1 MSTGEKKH
9 GFHLVDPSPWPIF
22 ASFSSLVLAFGAVY
36 YFHTKALW
44 LLLIGTA
51 LLIYAAY
58 MWFREVTIEAEHQGH
73 HTYVVQLSH
82 RYGMTLFIASE
93 VMFFVAWFWAYFNA
107 SLFPSEAIGSAWP
120 PPDIKTFDPWDIPL
134 INTLIL
140 LLSGTTATWAHHALI
155 EENDRKGLL
164 HGLILTV
171 FHYLNMN
178 VYRK

>member
-36 YFHTKALW
+36 YFHSKALW
-44 LLLIGTA
+44 LLLVGTA

-73 HTYVVQLSH
+73 HTFVVQLSH

-93 VMFFVAWFWAYFNA
+93 LCFCGMVLG
-107 SLFPSEAIGSAWP
+107 LF
-120 PPDIKTFDPWDIPL
+120 
-134 INTLIL
+134 
-140 LLSGTTATWAHHALI
+140 
-155 EENDRKGLL
+155 
-164 HGLILTV
+164 
-171 FHYLNMN
+171 
-178 VYRK
+178 